1 MKKLLIWGA
10 GDQGLVTLEC
20 ALAMNAYEQIDF
32 LEIKEKGRRKI
43 INHTVFKESEFDKV
57 VKLYDEVIVATGSND
72 LREEKIKMLLAFG
85 IPLAT
90 IVHPTALISSS
101 AKIGSGTTILANV
114 IININTKVGIG
125 CIVNNGAIIEHDCM
139 VGNYVNICPKFAMA
153 GHSSIGYKSY
163 LGIGSTVIDDIRIGN
178 RVTVGAGAVVVSNI
192 SDNIVAIGVPAKK
205 MLVDK

>member
-32 LEIKEKGRRKI
+32 LEIKEKGSRKI
-43 INHTVFKESEFDKV
+43 INQFDKV

>member
-20 ALAMNAYEQIDF
+20 
-32 LEIKEKGRRKI
+32 
-43 INHTVFKESEFDKV
+43 
-57 VKLYDEVIVATGSND
+57 
-72 LREEKIKMLLAFG
+72 AFG

>member
-32 LEIKEKGRRKI
+32 LEIKEKGSRKI
-43 INHTVFKESEFDKV
+43 INHTVFKESEFDK
-57 VKLYDEVIVATGSND
+57 
-72 LREEKIKMLLAFG
+72 EEKIKMLLAFG

>member
-1 MKKLLIWGA
+1 M
-10 GDQGLVTLEC
+10 
-20 ALAMNAYEQIDF
+20 
-32 LEIKEKGRRKI
+32 
-43 INHTVFKESEFDKV
+43 
-57 VKLYDEVIVATGSND
+57 
-72 LREEKIKMLLAFG
+72 
-85 IPLAT
+85 
-90 IVHPTALISSS
+90 
-101 AKIGSGTTILANV
+101 ANV
-114 IININTKVGIG
+114 IININTKVRIG

>member
-32 LEIKEKGRRKI
+32 LEIKENGSRKI

-72 LREEKIKMLLAFG
+72 LREEKIKMLLDFG

-90 IVHPTALISSS
+90 IVHPTALISSFE
-101 AKIGSGTTILANV
+101 KIVSGTTILANV

-153 GHSSIGYKSY
+153 GHSSIGYKS
-163 LGIGSTVIDDIRIGN
+163 GN
-178 RVTVGAGAVVVSNI
+178 R
-192 SDNIVAIGVPAKK
+192 
-205 MLVDK
+205 

>member
-20 ALAMNAYEQIDF
+20 ALAMNAYEQINF
-32 LEIKEKGRRKI
+32 LEIKEKGSRKI

-90 IVHPTALISSS
+90 IVHPTALIS
-101 AKIGSGTTILANV
+101 
-114 IININTKVGIG
+114 NINTKVGIG